1 MRHPLT
7 FLSPW
12 NVTRKFGLRF
22 GEQLIHLTSHRV
34 LIEFHAALYWQK
46 LVRIQHVIR
55 PG

>member
-12 NVTRKFGLRF
+12 NVTRKSGLRF
-22 GEQLIHLTSHRV
+22 GEQLIHLTSHLV
-34 LIEFHAALYWQK
+34 LIEFHAALCDQK
-46 LVRIQHVIR
+46 LVRVQHVIQ